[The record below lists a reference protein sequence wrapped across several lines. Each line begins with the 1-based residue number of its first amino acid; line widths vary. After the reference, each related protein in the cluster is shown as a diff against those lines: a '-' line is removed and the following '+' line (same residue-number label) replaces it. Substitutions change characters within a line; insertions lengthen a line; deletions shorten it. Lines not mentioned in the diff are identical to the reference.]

1 MDENLHLRKMKTS
14 RNKPQHFNT
23 FSVSVVVKDTDN
35 EVLEYEEKGFEENQS
50 GEENTVFMVTIDK
63 QNEKMQKKLTM
74 AEKTKMR
81 KAKLRKIKQ
90 KRIYALKLQDTR
102 VK

>member
-1 MDENLHLRKMKTS
+1 
-14 RNKPQHFNT
+14 
-23 FSVSVVVKDTDN
+23 
-35 EVLEYEEKGFEENQS
+35 
-50 GEENTVFMVTIDK
+50 MVTIDK

-90 KRIYALKLQDTR
+90 KRIYALKL
-102 VK
+102 